1 MRIWIVVLS
10 LLISSVT
17 WARPAKTL
25 AVPRDLQGWSEFD
38 AFMKESERQHREVG
52 WSYIISG
59 VLVAAGGTLGSQ
71 STDDVGSKL
80 VFGLSAGLGVGAAGY
95 GALKLM
101 NGGDARSFYET
112 LQGSS
117 LSTVEKDELVRGY
130 LMREKEKAEIQKK
143 TRIVT
148 HLVAAALNIYA
159 ASQEKEQTAKGFLQL
174 FAGVNCALA
183 LAYTF

>member
-1 MRIWIVVLS
+1 MKIWIVILS
-10 LLISSVT
+10 LVMSSFAF
-17 WARPAKTL
+17 ARPSKTF

-38 AFMKESERQHREVG
+38 AFMKESERQHNEIG

-59 VLVAAGGTLGSQ
+59 VLVAAGGTIGSQ

-95 GALKLM
+95 GAVKLM

-112 LQGSS
+112 LQESS
-117 LSTVEKDELVRGY
+117 LSTVQKDELVRGY
-130 LMREKEKAEIQKK
+130 LMREKEKAELLKR

-159 ASQEKEQTAKGFLQL
+159 ASQEKEQTSKGFLQL